1 MAGAKTSMIQPCP
14 GTSNTT
20 QSKWRRT
27 TRRKTHSNS
36 YSRITLTP
44 STKAAGRRPKVMAT
58 QPPISTKVKPGSTRM
73 AISSSNWRK
82 RVVTR
87 AMKMKLRL
95 LTQSPHQNPHQS
107 PHQSPLQSPH
117 RSPPQLQ
124 GQSIT
129 LSTDMAMNVLK
140 TVKTRVSAQIIARVM
155 YRGHIVTQQNG
166 TQLTAPADA

>member
-44 STKAAGRRPKVMAT
+44 STKTAGRRPRVMAT
-58 QPPISTKVKPGSTRM
+58 QPPISMKVKPGSTIM

-82 RVVTR
+82 RVVTQ

-95 LTQSPHQNPHQS
+95 LPQSPHQNPHQS
-107 PHQSPLQSPH
+107 PLQSPH
-117 RSPPQLQ
+117 QSPPQLQ

-140 TVKTRVSAQIIARVM
+140 TVKTRVSAQMIARVM

-166 TQLTAPADA
+166 AQLTAPADA